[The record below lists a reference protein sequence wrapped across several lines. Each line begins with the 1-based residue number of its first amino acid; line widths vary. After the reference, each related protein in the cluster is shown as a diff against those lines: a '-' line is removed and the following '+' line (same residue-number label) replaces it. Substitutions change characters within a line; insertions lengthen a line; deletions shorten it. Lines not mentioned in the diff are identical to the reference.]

1 MIEMPPFGNAGDPPA
16 RQLPPTVLSGRLDQ
30 SRDWFATATVAMLVK
45 DGLVISAHE
54 GTPAETPDSAWLR

>member
-1 MIEMPPFGNAGDPPA
+1 
-16 RQLPPTVLSGRLDQ
+16 
-30 SRDWFATATVAMLVK
+30 MLVK